1 MQVHAKTCVQT
12 RELSSRFVGRAA
24 QCWPSATSPAM
35 PANSRH
41 LLPLLLL
48 LSCRRLFTAR
58 SGAALL
64 YVLSMSC
71 GVWLCI
77 NLILEAARSVL
88 ASRNRSVFCRCF
100 TISIVIQHFKNFF
113 FGSLKLFFL
122 WNILLF
128 CFVFFIV
135 NSNFLGVSTLL
146 NVILLMHLNLR
157 LFDSFFSCLKFW
169 KLYYWILNI
178 FSSLFCE
185 MYFVQSK
192 TTSFRSEMLVCWNVL
207 N

>member
-1 MQVHAKTCVQT
+1 MDVVIGIERGELSSGNKEQINKIKHAMQVHAKTCVQT

-100 TISIVIQHFKNFF
+100 TISIVIQNFEKIFFWIFKTFF
-113 FGSLKLFFL
+113 SVKYTFV
-122 WNILLF
+122 LF
-128 CFVFFIV
+128 CFF
-135 NSNFLGVSTLL
+135 
-146 NVILLMHLNLR
+146 H
-157 LFDSFFSCLKFW
+157 CKLKFFRSFNTS
-169 KLYYWILNI
+169 K
-178 FSSLFCE
+178 C
-185 MYFVQSK
+185 YFVDAS
-192 TTSFRSEMLVCWNVL
+192 
-207 N
+207 